1 MVRGGVEPPTFRFS
15 GTRVPAGHSPNPAPS
30 CDAHATSVLHHDRP
44 RKLRRISVSRQFG
57 QRRGYLGVTAIH
69 RYPAV
74 DSPRDHQLQHIGQA
88 RRADHRRSRPTAA
101 ELRDTGQRSQPR
113 HPARTR
119 TSLGLAHH
127 RHGSPS
133 GASED
138 VARRPAARDAG
149 QASKP
154 SARPMPSTST
164 TRLGSNWCAS
174 CVVLASAITYGAD
187 HRLEID
193 WLSGDLPDMMRV

>member
-1 MVRGGVEPPTFRFS
+1 VQVPVRRGRG
-15 GTRVPAGHSPNPAPS
+15 RVPEP
-30 CDAHATSVLHHDRP
+30 T
-44 RKLRRISVSRQFG
+44 
-57 QRRGYLGVTAIH
+57 
-69 RYPAV
+69 
-74 DSPRDHQLQHIGQA
+74 HQILD
-88 RRADHRRSRPTAA
+88 RRASRRSHCLPPW
-101 ELRDTGQRSQPR
+101 RSQ
-113 HPARTR
+113 
-119 TSLGLAHH
+119 GLAD
-127 RHGSPS
+127 RDARPS

-187 HRLEID
+187 HQLEID